1 MPPILKLTK
10 TESLIVEALRA
21 GPKNKY
27 ELEELVDHAKEYSE
41 SFIKVIIAN
50 INTKKRIIEG
60 YYEGGFYK
68 YRLIEEQVEYQLAK
82 GIEAILMEIQELRSH
97 DVQLACKTCSFR
109 ANYEIRWR
117 VQMMLWLVI
126 VIFLCIFSYFAYN
139 WGYERGRNDQ
149 SAVVNIDCDALFGT
163 GKVVK

>member
-1 MPPILKLTK
+1 MLKLTK
-10 TESLIVEALRA
+10 TESLIVESLRT
-21 GPKNKY
+21 GPKTKY

-60 YYEGGFYK
+60 YYESGFYK
-68 YRLIEEQVEYQLAK
+68 YRLIEEQVEYQVAK

-97 DVQLACKTCSFR
+97 DIQLACKTCSFR

-117 VQMMLWLVI
+117 VQMMLWLLI
-126 VIFLCIFSYFAYN
+126 VLFLCIFSYFAYN
-139 WGYERGRNDQ
+139 WGYERGKSTVAPIIQVTSDDL
-149 SAVVNIDCDALFGT
+149 APKGEAA
-163 GKVVK
+163 K